1 MEHYIEVHIA
11 VSLLFRSSSDA
22 PPPVRSLNMFFSHR
36 QLH

>member
-22 PPPVRSLNMFFSHR
+22 PPPCAKFKHVF
-36 QLH
+36 